1 MEPIQENKQSLEQM
15 PPEFHGEEMPRLTF
29 KESIGECLSKYATF
43 TGRSRRSEYWWFG
56 LLALVLTNVSYVCT
70 HVVNTF
76 FTSETA
82 MGLGIF
88 FQILLL
94 PISLFAVIPSFAVQ
108 TRRLHDVGRSGWWI
122 VCGFAVGIFYL
133 IAKSVVLGFNALDSD
148 NEVQNLIDAFHV
160 STVGGTVMLL
170 LALVGL
176 GLSIALLV
184 FSLQDSHRGEN
195 KYGPSPKYP

>member
-1 MEPIQENKQSLEQM
+1 
-15 PPEFHGEEMPRLTF
+15 
-29 KESIGECLSKYATF
+29 
-43 TGRSRRSEYWWFG
+43 
-56 LLALVLTNVSYVCT
+56 
-70 HVVNTF
+70 
-76 FTSETA
+76 

-122 VCGFAVGIFYL
+122 VCGFTVGIFYL

>member
-43 TGRSRRSEYWWFG
+43 SGRSRRSEYWWFG
-56 LLALVLTNVSYVCT
+56 LLALVLTNVSYICT

-88 FQILLL
+88 FN
-94 PISLFAVIPSFAVQ
+94 
-108 TRRLHDVGRSGWWI
+108 T
-122 VCGFAVGIFYL
+122 
-133 IAKSVVLGFNALDSD
+133 LDSD
-148 NEVQNLIDAFHV
+148 NEVQKLIDAFHV

>member
-1 MEPIQENKQSLEQM
+1 M
-15 PPEFHGEEMPRLTF
+15 PPVFRGGVEPRLTF
-29 KESIGECLSKYATF
+29 KEAIGECLSKYATF

-56 LLALVLTNVSYVCT
+56 LFVLIFMLIPTGLAIATEGILGKTENAFCIVLLMGVASFG
-70 HVVNTF
+70 VVLWT
-76 FTSETA
+76 
-82 MGLGIF
+82 I
-88 FQILLL
+88 
-94 PISLFAVIPSFAVQ
+94 IPSLTVQ

-122 VCGFAVGIFYL
+122 VGGVVVGLLYP
-133 IAKSVVLGFNALDSD
+133 IAKSVVLGFEALYSD
-148 NEVQNLIDAFHV
+148 NEVQNLIDAFQV

-176 GLSIALLV
+176 GLSIAVFV